1 MENPAGLNEMS
12 PGGGQ
17 GVSSMDGSPDS
28 VFRSGYIAIAG
39 RPNTGKST
47 FLNRILGRKAAIVT
61 PKAQTTRTRILGVYE
76 QNNVQ
81 MVFLDTP
88 GIHNPGRILLNQAM
102 VQTAYESC
110 READVT
116 LYFVDA
122 ASGVTWEDREILAH
136 PLLAGSVVILVF
148 NKMDRTP
155 QERMMMRLAEV
166 APLLGADFASA
177 DGASTDGVKKSG
189 VNKIVEVVPI
199 SALTGKN
206 VESLL
211 RLLPRFLPEGPRYF
225 PVGQWTDQSETFI
238 IAEVIREKL
247 FMQLQQELPYA
258 LAVQVVAW
266 NKRPP
271 PSPVRDLD
279 AIILV
284 ARESQK
290 GIVIGH
296 QGQVL
301 KRVGALAR
309 KELESLFDGP
319 IYMRLQVRVKKDW
332 NVDPGTLLDLGYTEP
347 SGDAD

>member
-1 MENPAGLNEMS
+1 MS
-12 PGGGQ
+12 PGEVQ
-17 GVSSMDGSPDS
+17 GALSTDGPTDS

-76 QNNVQ
+76 RDNVQ

-122 ASGVTWEDREILAH
+122 ASGVTFEDREILAH

-166 APLLGADFASA
+166 APLLGADFGSE
-177 DGASTDGVKKSG
+177 DGASTDGVNKTDVNKTG

-225 PVGQWTDQSETFI
+225 PAGQWTDQSETFI

-271 PSPVRDLD
+271 PSLVRDLD
-279 AIILV
+279 AMILV

-309 KELESLFDGP
+309 KELESLFGGS
-319 IYMRLQVRVKKDW
+319 IYMRLQVRVQKDW
-332 NVDPGTLLDLGYTEP
+332 NVDPGILMDLGYTEP